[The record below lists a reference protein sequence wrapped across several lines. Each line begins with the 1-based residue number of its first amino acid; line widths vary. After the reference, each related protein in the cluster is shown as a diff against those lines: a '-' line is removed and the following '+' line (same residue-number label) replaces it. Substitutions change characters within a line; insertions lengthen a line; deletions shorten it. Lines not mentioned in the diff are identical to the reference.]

1 MKRIFIN
8 HVGLISRTIVG
19 STPTPITNRIIHCE
33 ELLPLSSEEEQMTV
47 NHQVGISK
55 FPVAANGNDY
65 LEAA

>member
-19 STPTPITNRIIHCE
+19 PITNRVIHCE